1 MSLEG
6 DLRVGLGVSNG
17 RIGAVRI
24 GSTRPDVAHALL
36 TGRSRAEVHAAV
48 PRLFSVCGRSQGAA
62 SGLAWAA
69 AAGEAIEPEMLA
81 RSGEAVAAELVRELA
96 WRILLDWP
104 QWLDE
109 RPDDAAVAAARS
121 TLAVDAGA
129 RSGADAAAIARAAFG
144 MAASEWL
151 ALRTLAELD
160 RWLDAGPT
168 AAARFVRGIRDD
180 DAALADVDRSRPDV
194 VLLDSAAAAAEKSG
208 EPMTSDIEGDADR
221 GATWRGAPA
230 ETGALARRH
239 ADPLIADL
247 LRRSTTRVPAR
258 FVARLLEL
266 ALFLD
271 GRGQSVVG
279 AQSLPSGA
287 GVAWVENA
295 RGLLVHRV
303 TVEAGRARSYRI
315 VAPTDWNFHP
325 RGVVI
330 RVHTARARSC
340 RSPAATGCASSTSR
354 SNDID

>member
-6 DLRVGLGVSNG
+6 DLRVGLGVNSG
-17 RIGAVRI
+17 RVGAVRI

-81 RSGEAVAAELVRELA
+81 RSGQAVAAELVRELA

-121 TLAVDAGA
+121 TLAVDA
-129 RSGADAAAIARAAFG
+129 ADAGAIARAAFG
-144 MAASEWL
+144 MDASEWL

-168 AAARFVRGIRDD
+168 AAARFIRGIRDD

-194 VLLDSAAAAAEKSG
+194 VLLDSAAAAAEKAG
-208 EPMTSDIEGDADR
+208 EPTMSDIQGDADR

-287 GVAWVENA
+287 G
-295 RGLLVHRV
+295 
-303 TVEAGRARSYRI
+303 
-315 VAPTDWNFHP
+315 
-325 RGVVI
+325 
-330 RVHTARARSC
+330 
-340 RSPAATGCASSTSR
+340 
-354 SNDID
+354 